1 MDDQGQS
8 DEEEKGSPLN
18 AGIEVMVLQH
28 VNEAE
33 MEKEK
38 NKETEEEAGHSQSK
52 TYRWNPA
59 RKVCNI
65 SSSSAFKLSKPRWRL
80 DCKLGYFD
88 LIGCDFLIEEDFKVR
103 HKKMVWL
110 LKMNCYPA
118 LHANCEVLKDV
129 IHLLKK
135 HQPRPHQSKPL
146 HSLVELQLSKCT
158 WQHPAAISNLNVPP
172 QPVRS
177 AIGSLSA
184 PALSKGS
191 NSTQRLGAQGRQTD
205 KMEHMSCNLKTSKI
219 HLAEPYS
226 FHTVATEMKENKEKE
241 QEDDG

>member
-1 MDDQGQS
+1 MSCERRVEPRQHGEEPGAGQRQDTQHVRGDSQQTMDDQGQS

-88 LIGCDFLIEEDFKVR
+88 LIGCDFLIEEDFKV
-103 HKKMVWL
+103 WL

-129 IHLLKK
+129 IHLTLLWK
-135 HQPRPHQSKPL
+135 
-146 HSLVELQLSKCT
+146 
-158 WQHPAAISNLNVPP
+158 
-172 QPVRS
+172 
-177 AIGSLSA
+177 
-184 PALSKGS
+184 
-191 NSTQRLGAQGRQTD
+191 
-205 KMEHMSCNLKTSKI
+205 
-219 HLAEPYS
+219 
-226 FHTVATEMKENKEKE
+226 F
-241 QEDDG
+241 